1 MSDLFVLYFGFAVEQ
16 GRPSGIS
23 CTQKVAGMT
32 VAQMENLSWFLAGDC
47 FHLAEYFGIRFFT
60 PHFTGD
66 KEVMKN
72 LVDLQVR
79 KHGAEAGVVV
89 GKNRQFI
96 ATISERF

>member
-1 MSDLFVLYFGFAVEQ
+1 MSDLFVLQSRFAVEQ
-16 GRPSGIS
+16 GRPPGIS

-32 VAQMENLSWFLAGDC
+32 VAQVENLSWFLASDC
-47 FHLAEYFGIRFFT
+47 FHLAEYFGIGFFAA
-60 PHFTGD
+60 HFAGD
-66 KEVMKN
+66 EEVMKN
-72 LVDLQVR
+72 LVNLQIS